1 MNALM
6 YACSLGHFP
15 IIQRLL
21 SYSSVPVQL
30 NLTDREKETVLH
42 KACHAN
48 NVDVILLLLTRSE
61 LITIQ
66 RNQVLHQNISPS
78 YC

>member
-6 YACSLGHFP
+6 YACSLGPFP
-15 IIQRLL
+15 IIQRLF
-21 SYSSVPVQL
+21 SYSLVPVQL

-48 NVDVILLLLTRSE
+48 NVDVILFLLTHSE
-61 LITIQ
+61 LTTIQ
-66 RNQVLHQNISPS
+66 RNQVLRQYISPS
-78 YC
+78 YS

>member
-21 SYSSVPVQL
+21 SSSSVPVQL
-30 NLTDREKETVLH
+30 NLTDREKETILH

-61 LITIQ
+61 LITIL
-66 RNQVLHQNISPS
+66 RNQVLRQYITIS